1 MIGFLRK
8 QNGETVHAHVD
19 PRVHQ
24 CASQNVL
31 LKLGILATI
40 SVHGFDLS

>member
-24 CASQNVL
+24 SASQNVL
-31 LKLGILATI
+31 LSLGILATDLVR
-40 SVHGFDLS
+40 SFDLS